1 MQRNYVLLR
10 CRAMEQ
16 QQYSSLAIAD
26 LADGLHAIATKIE
39 LWRLTAK
46 RLREFSKLADANQ
59 TVDQTQLQ
67 QVEEISGEIYREIA
81 AFDLIVAD
89 VGKLSTESAA
99 ELGAVGDALRLV
111 LLEITELG
119 THLYSISSGLAAP
132 AD

>member
-1 MQRNYVLLR
+1 
-10 CRAMEQ
+10 MEQ
-16 QQYSSLAIAD
+16 QQYSSSAIAD

-39 LWRLTAK
+39 MWRLTAK
-46 RLREFSKLADANQ
+46 RLREFAKLADEKQ
-59 TVDQTQLQ
+59 TVDKSQLQ
-67 QVEEISGEIYREIA
+67 QVEEISGDIYREIA

-119 THLYSISSGLAAP
+119 THLYSISSGVAAA